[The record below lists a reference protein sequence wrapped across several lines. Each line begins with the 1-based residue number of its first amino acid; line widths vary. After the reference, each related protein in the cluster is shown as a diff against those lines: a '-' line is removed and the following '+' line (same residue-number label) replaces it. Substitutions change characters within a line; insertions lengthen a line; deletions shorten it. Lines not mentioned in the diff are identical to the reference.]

1 MKDPTDALRESIIAR
16 TLPPSVSA
24 GSKEKTA
31 EGSPAA
37 GDLLSESL
45 KRREEMDKRDE
56 ESANQLRES
65 FVKEVR
71 VDLIKSVM
79 RSRR

>member
-56 ESANQLRES
+56 ENANQLREN

-71 VDLIKSVM
+71 TDIIGNM
-79 RSRR
+79 IRRRR